1 MGNVPL
7 EQQSSERI
15 MTSGT
20 EADEVLEQRAKALTA
35 LHRWDPP
42 HYELGVFGG
51 YMRYPYRRNE
61 AIVFLVVPDDNS
73 DPTFAAVLADQFDPG
88 WTVGITVTLN
98 SWKWFSNQF
107 SYVYTRGKY
116 EIGAAFSEPTNQ
128 VITGTTGLVTRQ
140 FEYNLLW
147 NFRPPKSRWRPY
159 AAVGPALLLT
169 SLSDSPITKAAGP
182 FKLGLQNVG
191 LLLAA
196 YNFGRKAPLDG
207 GGVFS
212 PGIVYGG
219 GVKYRVHPRIT
230 LSLDFRETLSKSPNF
245 LSDSYTKEYFADV
258 DYNLQTF
265 RFTTDQKY
273 REQRFTAGVAFTF

>member
-1 MGNVPL
+1 M
-7 EQQSSERI
+7 
-15 MTSGT
+15 
-20 EADEVLEQRAKALTA
+20 AD
-35 LHRWDPP
+35 
-42 HYELGVFGG
+42 
-51 YMRYPYRRNE
+51 N
-61 AIVFLVVPDDNS
+61 
-73 DPTFAAVLADQFDPG
+73 
-88 WTVGITVTLN
+88 
-98 SWKWFSNQF
+98 
-107 SYVYTRGKY
+107 
-116 EIGAAFSEPTNQ
+116 
-128 VITGTTGLVTRQ
+128 GTTGLVTRQ

-230 LSLDFRETLSKSPNF
+230 LSLDFRETLSKSPN
-245 LSDSYTKEYFADV
+245 S
-258 DYNLQTF
+258 
-265 RFTTDQKY
+265 
-273 REQRFTAGVAFTF
+273 

>member
-1 MGNVPL
+1 M
-7 EQQSSERI
+7 
-15 MTSGT
+15 
-20 EADEVLEQRAKALTA
+20 AD
-35 LHRWDPP
+35 
-42 HYELGVFGG
+42 
-51 YMRYPYRRNE
+51 N
-61 AIVFLVVPDDNS
+61 
-73 DPTFAAVLADQFDPG
+73 
-88 WTVGITVTLN
+88 
-98 SWKWFSNQF
+98 
-107 SYVYTRGKY
+107 
-116 EIGAAFSEPTNQ
+116 
-128 VITGTTGLVTRQ
+128 GTTGLVTRQ

-212 PGIVYGG
+212 PGIVYGD